1 MVKIFKSSNGKLY
14 KLGIAKRLSIVD
26 CKITI
31 NPLPSDAT
39 VTLTASGY
47 TQVGNSIIVKTGV
60 IVQYSVSKTGYETA
74 SGTITASGNQTITI
88 ILYPQIDLSDYEY
101 NTTSQH
107 NVTLTKYIGLTE
119 DITTPSI

>member
-14 KLGIAKRLSIVD
+14 KLGRAKRLSIVD

-31 NPLPSDAT
+31 NPLPNDAT

-47 TQVGNSIIVKTGV
+47 TQVGNSITVKTGV

>member
-1 MVKIFKSSNGKLY
+1 MINIFKGTDGRIY
-14 KLGIAKRLSIVD
+14 RVGQAFRTLSVD
-26 CKITI
+26 CVITI
-31 NPLPSDAT
+31 NPLPVDAT
-39 VTLTASGY
+39 VVLTATGY
-47 TQVGNSIIVKTGV
+47 TQVGNSITVKSGTEV
-60 IVQYSVSKTGYETA
+60 SYSVSKTGYPTTSGSFIA
-74 SGTITASGNQTITI
+74 SMSQNLSV

>member
-1 MVKIFKSSNGKLY
+1 MIKIFKGSDGKIY
-14 KLGIAKRLSIVD
+14 KVGSAIRTLVVD
-26 CKITI
+26 CTITI
-31 NPLPSDAT
+31 NPLPNDAT
-39 VTLTASGY
+39 VILTASGY
-47 TQVGNSIIVKTGV
+47 TQVGNSITVKTGV

-74 SGTITASGNQTITI
+74 SGTITASGNQVITI

-107 NVTLTKYIGLTE
+107 NVTLTKYIGLTQ